1 LCGGHTQGMGDALEA
16 GLQLLSALF
25 GEVVMALEPGLPLRN
40 EPPRVRSRGQ
50 KTLLGKTVNR

>member
-1 LCGGHTQGMGDALEA
+1 MGDALEA

-25 GEVVMALEPGLPLRN
+25 GEVVMAIEPGLPLRN